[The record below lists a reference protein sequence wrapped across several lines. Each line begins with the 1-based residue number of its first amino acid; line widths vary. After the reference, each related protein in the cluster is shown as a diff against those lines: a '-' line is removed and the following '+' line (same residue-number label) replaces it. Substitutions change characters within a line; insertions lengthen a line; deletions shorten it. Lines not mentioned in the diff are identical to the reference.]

1 VLKSNA
7 LENVMHA
14 HMLKLIQGVIISD
27 ILDVSEVAVDIE
39 RTVIRLASYA
49 GGENSTSEACYAV

>member
-1 VLKSNA
+1 
-7 LENVMHA
+7 MHA